1 MANNI
6 YEGKSLFEIL
16 NISEKDI
23 LDDSCNDYSRI
34 KLSEKVEAF
43 DSVNKDAD
51 IRIALSQELQLL
63 TNMGLDKYKENIF
76 ERQNNELEKMF
87 ENGKNSNYPS
97 KTQFGIIDERP
108 NRLKLYDSSNNK
120 AENSKNIFN
129 LIRDQIIQKDK
140 IQVQE
145 KNIKQHNLKQ
155 KWVKITAAAAVVLIL
170 VGSGVSVLNNSKSN
184 APETSVS
191 DYSLEGNET
200 YSDADIKYSF
210 RYKVVYGDTISGIA
224 QKFGVSQ
231 SDINKESSKRG
242 SIINEGDTLYIA
254 TSDKE
259 LAESQEEIYIEQQN
273 EKSK

>member
-1 MANNI
+1 MNVLDRIEACLLQDSKNRQI
-6 YEGKSLFEIL
+6 Y
-16 NISEKDI
+16 
-23 LDDSCNDYSRI
+23 DD
-34 KLSEKVEAF
+34 
-43 DSVNKDAD
+43 
-51 IRIALSQELQLL
+51 RIA
-63 TNMGLDKYKENIF
+63 KIKE
-76 ERQNNELEKMF
+76 E
-87 ENGKNSNYPS
+87 
-97 KTQFGIIDERP
+97 
-108 NRLKLYDSSNNK
+108 NNK
-120 AENSKNIFN
+120 SVKGNKNVFN
-129 LIRDQIIQKDK
+129 LIRNKIIKKDN

-145 KNIKQHNLKQ
+145 KNINQHTLKQ
-155 KWVKITAAAAVVLIL
+155 KWVKIAAITGVVLIL

-231 SDINKESSKRG
+231 SDINRESSKRG

-259 LAESQEEIYIEQQN
+259 LAESQEEIYIDQQN
-273 EKSK
+273 NMSK

>member
-1 MANNI
+1 MDRNQL
-6 YEGKSLFEIL
+6 YEDFFVSLSKTSNADVIL
-16 NISEKDI
+16 NFYEFLDVPSNALENDINIKWKVKKRISEHCRKNKYIKDVEYYKQMNV
-23 LDDSCNDYSRI
+23 LDRIEACLLQDSKNRQIYD
-34 KLSEKVEAF
+34 
-43 DSVNKDAD
+43 D
-51 IRIALSQELQLL
+51 RIA
-63 TNMGLDKYKENIF
+63 KIKE
-76 ERQNNELEKMF
+76 E
-87 ENGKNSNYPS
+87 
-97 KTQFGIIDERP
+97 
-108 NRLKLYDSSNNK
+108 NNK
-120 AENSKNIFN
+120 SVKGNKNVFN
-129 LIRDQIIQKDK
+129 LIRNKIIKKDN

-145 KNIKQHNLKQ
+145 KNINQHTLKQ
-155 KWVKITAAAAVVLIL
+155 KWVKIAAITGVVLIL

-231 SDINKESSKRG
+231 SDINRESSKRG

-259 LAESQEEIYIEQQN
+259 LAESQEEIYIDQQN
-273 EKSK
+273 NMSK